1 MQNKED
7 IKTVKARSRLLLAEK
22 MEAKKLVVSTRTS
35 TLRKEEA
42 LSEEREYDLLNFIDT
57 NEGLDIDQLAKELG
71 WEQKLVSRGISRL
84 EKKKLILIRKERVN
98 EEVQKI
104 FVNRKSGIRDML
116 NLKEIDQRVLKEL
129 DI

>member
-104 FVNRKSGIRDML
+104 FEMMDL
-116 NLKEIDQRVLKEL
+116 
-129 DI
+129 